1 MLTHTELLDFFA
13 ESAET
18 YRFLSQVFF
27 KELNLEAIEELA
39 VADYPSD
46 TGNAHLDEGYRLVR
60 RYFSFSATDRARSW
74 PASTHAYSLPP
85 ACSPKSARRPCP
97 TSRCSPA
104 RSAS

>member
-46 TGNAHLDEGYRLVR
+46 TGNAHLDEGY
-60 RYFSFSATDRARSW
+60 
-74 PASTHAYSLPP
+74 SLPP